1 MKHIFSVGISLM
13 ILTGI
18 CPAQDSLHLVIPK
31 TSYEKNESVMAQ
43 WNSKQYFLKKRNS
56 LNATAWVLLCTGAI
70 FSIGGSMQYENAI
83 HSNDRNRLN
92 KEIGGAVLTVA
103 GSTMVIAS
111 VPIFIKAGYYERK
124 VVDMSAN
131 LQFQPSQ
138 PGLAIKQYP
147 AISLRIS
154 LKS

>member
-1 MKHIFSVGISLM
+1 M
-13 ILTGI
+13 LTGL
-18 CPAQDSLHLVIPK
+18 CQAQDSLHMVTPK

-43 WNSKQYFLKKRNS
+43 WNSKEYFLKKRNS
-56 LNATAWVLLCTGAI
+56 LHATAWMLLCTGAI
-70 FSIGGSMQYENAI
+70 FSVGGSMQYENAI

-92 KEIGGAVLTVA
+92 KEIGGAVLAVA
-103 GSTMVIAS
+103 GSAVAIAS

-131 LQFQPSQ
+131 LQFEPCL

-147 AISLRIS
+147 AIGLRIS
-154 LKS
+154 L